1 MYVKKQS
8 MSDILIVALYVDDLV
23 FTRNNKKMIEEFK
36 NEMLKKYEMSDLGL
50 LRHFLGIE
58 IYQEEEGVFI
68 S

>member
-1 MYVKKQS
+1 MYAKKQG

-23 FTRNNKKMIEEFK
+23 FTGNNKKMIEEFK

-58 IYQEEEGVFI
+58 IY
-68 S
+68 